1 MTYPTLYPGEII
13 RQMRRERGLTVYR
26 LAKLAEVTQ
35 RTISAFEKG
44 KISPTISTYLKIYKA
59 LANEQH

>member
-1 MTYPTLYPGEII
+1 MTQPKLYTGEQI
-13 RQMRRERGLTVYR
+13 RQMRREKGLTVYR

-44 KISPTISTYLKIYKA
+44 KISPTISTYLKILNA
-59 LANEQH
+59 LQNGNT

>member
-1 MTYPTLYPGEII
+1 MTQPKLYTGEQI
-13 RQMRRERGLTVYR
+13 RQMRREKGLTVYR

-44 KISPTISTYLKIYKA
+44 KISPTIKIYLKIYNA
-59 LANEQH
+59 LTNGNT

>member
-13 RQMRRERGLTVYR
+13 RQMRRKKGMTVYR
-26 LAKLAEVTQ
+26 LSKLSSVTQ

-44 KISPTISTYLKIYKA
+44 KISPTVSTYLKIYKA
-59 LANEQH
+59 MTHEQH